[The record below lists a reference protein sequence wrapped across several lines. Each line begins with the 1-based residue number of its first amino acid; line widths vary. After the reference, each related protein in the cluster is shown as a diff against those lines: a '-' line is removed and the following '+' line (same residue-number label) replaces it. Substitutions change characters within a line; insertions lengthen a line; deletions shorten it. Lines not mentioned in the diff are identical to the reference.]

1 MFKRCRLLWWHLSRQ
16 HICPGDIC
24 SYIQYLSFLLVQFWP
39 NFLDPIFFGSWF
51 LQTKMF
57 LGKTSSD
64 PHFFNANFFFQSQN
78 VRAHSFYTRN
88 SIGPKKKIKL
98 NFFFT
103 PNFFRPK
110 IFPDPKYF
118 WTQNFFKFFF
128 SDEIFFTYNIFQ
140 KNFQSQNFCF
150 PQFFFRKICL
160 NTKFFFQ
167 TQNFLPLKIFRPQIL
182 QKRLLEVLSSV
193 DKLNN

>member
-1 MFKRCRLLWWHLSRQ
+1 MPTVMETFL
-16 HICPGDIC
+16 HISNI
-24 SYIQYLSFLLVQFWP
+24 SAVILVQFWP

-57 LGKTSSD
+57 LGETSSD
-64 PHFFNANFFFQSQN
+64 PHFFNANFFFQAQN

-88 SIGPKKKIKL
+88 SIGPQKKIKL

-128 SDEIFFTYNIFQ
+128 SDEIFLYLQYFSKI
-140 KNFQSQNFCF
+140 FQSQNFCF
-150 PQFFFRKICL
+150 PQFFFQKICL
-160 NTKFFFQ
+160 NTKIFFR
-167 TQNFLPLKIFRPQIL
+167 PKIFYRSKFLDHKSYKISII
-182 QKRLLEVLSSV
+182 SSV
-193 DKLNN
+193 S

>member
-1 MFKRCRLLWWHLSRQ
+1 MFKRCRLLWWHFSRQ
-16 HICPGDIC
+16 HICPGDIY

-88 SIGPKKKIKL
+88 SIGPQKKIKL
-98 NFFFT
+98 NFFLPQIFSDLK
-103 PNFFRPK
+103 FFQTQNIFGPK
-110 IFPDPKYF
+110 IFL
-118 WTQNFFKFFF
+118 NFFFQMKFFC
-128 SDEIFFTYNIFQ
+128 TYNIFQ
-140 KNFQSQNFCF
+140 KFSSPKIFF
-150 PQFFFRKICL
+150 PKNLFEHKHFFSDP
-160 NTKFFFQ
+160 KFFT
-167 TQNFLPLKIFRPQIL
+167 TQNF
-182 QKRLLEVLSSV
+182 
-193 DKLNN
+193 